1 VVEQQLI
8 QNVELGQ
15 FNRVIQ
21 ELIQG
26 GMKRSS
32 FQTWEMEFLLD
43 VDLCRIRKSSRAE
56 VLRRYQRAVQKRISS
71 GQAGFPKLSTFV
83 ETERARRAKPV
94 AMAS

>member
-1 VVEQQLI
+1 MVEQQLI

-32 FQTWEMEFLLD
+32 FQRWELEFLLD

-71 GQAGFPKLSTFV
+71 GEPGFPKLSTFV

-94 AMAS
+94 ALAS

>member
-1 VVEQQLI
+1 MVEQQLI

-26 GMKRSS
+26 GIKRSS
-32 FQTWEMEFLLD
+32 FQRWELEFLLD
-43 VDLCRIRKSSRAE
+43 LELCRIRKSSRAE
-56 VLRRYQRAVQKRISS
+56 VLRRYQRAVQKRISA
-71 GQAGFPKLSTFV
+71 GEPGFPKLSAFV
-83 ETERARRAKPV
+83 ETERARRSKPV

>member
-8 QNVELGQ
+8 QDVDLGQ

-32 FQTWEMEFLLD
+32 FQPWELEFLLD

-56 VLRRYQRAVQKRISS
+56 VLRRYQRAVQKRVSS
-71 GQAGFPKLSTFV
+71 GQPGFPKLSAFV

-94 AMAS
+94 GIAS